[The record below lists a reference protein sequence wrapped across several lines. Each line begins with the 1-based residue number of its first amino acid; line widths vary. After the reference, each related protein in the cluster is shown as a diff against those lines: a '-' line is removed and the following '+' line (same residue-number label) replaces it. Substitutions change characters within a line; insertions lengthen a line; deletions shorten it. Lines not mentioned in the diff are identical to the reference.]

1 MKASR
6 LFACAFALALVGS
19 PTLSARAA
27 SDVEMEEAKAL
38 LRDGERAF
46 KAGEYEKAR
55 VKFSAAYG
63 VIPSVDILW
72 NIATSEFKAGRAV
85 ESLKHFR
92 QYIHDTKARPE
103 RKKEAEVDYVPAA
116 LKQAGHVDVVAPD
129 GAAITVD
136 SASVGTTPLSDGIDL
151 QPGAHKIA
159 ARLGDKTDVQD
170 VSAAPGQAITVKFLG
185 SGAGPVVAVG
195 PDPAVPA
202 VPAAGGIGGSH
213 VEPPVEPDRGS
224 HWGTGKI
231 VTVAGLG
238 VGALVSGGVAILMF
252 GDASSKDDEA
262 AKIRASNPAGCAAD
276 ATTLV
281 CRQLQTKLDDRDS
294 SNSAGGIFVG
304 GAVAFATGAIVAAI
318 LYPNTKDAR
327 VGNGVTRGPSTGWLL
342 PFATPT
348 SGGVSFGNRF

>member
-6 LFACAFALALVGS
+6 LLACALALALVGTTA
-19 PTLSARAA
+19 PPARAA

-92 QYIHDTKARPE
+92 QYIHDPKARPE
-103 RKKEAEVDYVPAA
+103 RKAEAENDYVPAA
-116 LKQAGHVDVVAPD
+116 LKQAGHVEVVAPD
-129 GAAITVD
+129 GAVITVD
-136 SASVGTTPLSDGIDL
+136 GSAPIGTAPLTDGIDL
-151 QPGAHKIA
+151 APGAHKIA

-185 SGAGPVVAVG
+185 SGSASGTGPAVTE
-195 PDPAVPA
+195 PAVP
-202 VPAAGGIGGSH
+202 AGGIGGSH
-213 VEPPVEPDRGS
+213 VEPPAEPDRGS

-238 VGALVSGGVAILMF
+238 VTALVSGGVSLLMF
-252 GDASSKDDEA
+252 SDASSKDDEA

-276 ATTLV
+276 ATTLL

-294 SNSAGGIFVG
+294 ANAAGGIFVG
-304 GAVAFATGAIVAAI
+304 GAIALGAGAIVAAI
-318 LYPNTKDAR
+318 FYPNTKNER
-327 VGNGVTRGPSTGWLL
+327 VGATRATPTGWLL

-348 SGGVSFGNRF
+348 SGGVSFSNRF

>member
-1 MKASR
+1 MKVSR
-6 LFACAFALALVGS
+6 LFACACALALVGS
-19 PTLSARAA
+19 PTLPARAA
-27 SDVEMEEAKAL
+27 SDLEMEEAKAL

-92 QYIHDTKARPE
+92 QYIHDPKARPE

-136 SASVGTTPLSDGIDL
+136 SAAVGTTPLSDGIDL

-185 SGAGPVVAVG
+185 SGGVGAVVAVG
-195 PDPAVPA
+195 PSTEPAVP
-202 VPAAGGIGGSH
+202 AGGIGGTH
-213 VEPPVEPDRGS
+213 VDPPAEPDRGS
-224 HWGTGKI
+224 HWGAGKI
-231 VTVAGLG
+231 ITVAGLG
-238 VGALVSGGVAILMF
+238 VGALVSGGVSILMF
-252 GDASSKDDEA
+252 SDASSKDDEA
-262 AKIRASNPAGCAAD
+262 AKLRASNPAGCASD

-294 SNSAGGIFVG
+294 SSSAGGIFVG
-304 GAVAFATGAIVAAI
+304 GAVAFAAGAIVAAVF
-318 LYPNTKDAR
+318 YPNTKDAR
-327 VGNGVTRGPSTGWLL
+327 VGKGVTRGTSTGWLL

>member
-6 LFACAFALALVGS
+6 LFACALALALVGS

-92 QYIHDTKARPE
+92 QYIHDPKARPE

-129 GAAITVD
+129 GASVTVD
-136 SASVGTTPLSDGIDL
+136 GATTGTTPLTDGIDL

-185 SGAGPVVAVG
+185 SGGGPVVAVEPG
-195 PDPAVPA
+195 TEPAVP
-202 VPAAGGIGGSH
+202 AGGIGGSH
-213 VEPPVEPDRGS
+213 VDPPPEPDRGS
-224 HWGTGKI
+224 HWGTGTI
-231 VTVAGLG
+231 ITVAGLG
-238 VGALVSGGVAILMF
+238 VGALVSGGVSILMF
-252 GDASSKDDEA
+252 SDASSKDDEA

-294 SNSAGGIFVG
+294 SNTAGGIFVG
-304 GAVAFATGAIVAAI
+304 GAVAFAAGAIAAAI
-318 LYPNTKDAR
+318 FYPNTRDAR
-327 VGNGVTRGPSTGWLL
+327 VGATRATSTGWLL

>member
-6 LFACAFALALVGS
+6 LFACALALALVGS
-19 PTLSARAA
+19 TARPARAA

-55 VKFSAAYG
+55 VKFNAAYG

-92 QYIHDTKARPE
+92 QYIHDPKARPE
-103 RKKEAEVDYVPAA
+103 RKAEAENDYVPAA

-129 GAAITVD
+129 GAVITVD
-136 SASVGTTPLSDGIDL
+136 GGASIGTAPMIDGIDL
-151 QPGAHKIA
+151 APGAHKIA
-159 ARLGDKTDVQD
+159 AHLGDKTDVQD

-185 SGAGPVVAVG
+185 SGSVPGTAPVVGVAE
-195 PDPAVPA
+195 PAVP
-202 VPAAGGIGGSH
+202 AGGIGGSH
-213 VEPPVEPDRGS
+213 VEPPAEPDRGS

-238 VGALVSGGVAILMF
+238 VGALVSGGVSMLMF
-252 GDASSKDDEA
+252 ADASSKDDEA
-262 AKIRASNPAGCAAD
+262 AKIRASNPGGCAAD

-294 SNSAGGIFVG
+294 ASSAGLIFVG
-304 GAVAFATGAIVAAI
+304 GAIALGGGAILAAV
-318 LYPNTKDAR
+318 LYPNTKNER
-327 VGNGVTRGPSTGWLL
+327 VGATHATSTGWLL